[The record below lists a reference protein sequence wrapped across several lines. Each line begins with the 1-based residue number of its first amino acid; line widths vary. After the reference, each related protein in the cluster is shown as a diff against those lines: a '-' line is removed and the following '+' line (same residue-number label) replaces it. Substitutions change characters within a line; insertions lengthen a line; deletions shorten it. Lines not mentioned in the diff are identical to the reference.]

1 MTAKIVKGISIP
13 TLARIPPIKLDLL
26 NSKIKAIPA
35 TVGGINIGNWIKLV
49 NDCKKSDLAIDNK
62 YANGVPNITVINR
75 EITEVD
81 KVSLIDSYTI
91 SLFNCDKEELKIA

>member
-1 MTAKIVKGISIP
+1 MPI
-13 TLARIPPIKLDLL
+13 LASIPPIKLDLL

-49 NDCKKSDLAIDNK
+49 NDCKKSDLALDNK
-62 YANGVPNITVINR
+62 YANGVPKITVINR

-81 KVSLIDSYTI
+81 RVNFIDSNTI
-91 SLFNCDKEELKIA
+91 ASFNCDKEELKIA